1 MQLQERF
8 RPIYRY
14 KNASREIIIFDVKH
28 FEDRLVQRGWY
39 LLHQPREAIF
49 DALRRGCAKIDEEYG
64 FEPGDY
70 MVISDKVG
78 VKIPITVRV
87 DRYNP
92 ARIIGMIPTLL
103 LKNSAYDIQRDYYK
117 NVLIESKG
125 KIIAIPL
132 VGDFVDFFEN
142 GEFVP
147 SYETINV

>member
-1 MQLQERF
+1 
-8 RPIYRY
+8 
-14 KNASREIIIFDVKH
+14 
-28 FEDRLVQRGWY
+28 
-39 LLHQPREAIF
+39 
-49 DALRRGCAKIDEEYG
+49 
-64 FEPGDY
+64 